1 MEKINLSPNHRR
13 SFTSSLMVVERNLIE
28 IENILKHPVNGL
40 LSEMTVDISKLRQE
54 ECLQNITD
62 ARRVIGQLFTKYG
75 LYKHT
80 TLISR
85 FIDSRKSGIWEI
97 LCDTSS
103 KRLKGY
109 GEFPPE
115 NITEFDEDIN
125 VLQKLIE
132 KI

>member
-1 MEKINLSPNHRR
+1 MEKIILSPNHRR

-28 IENILKHPVNGL
+28 IENILKHPSNAFL
-40 LSEMTVDISKLRQE
+40 MELTMDISRSRQE
-54 ECLQNITD
+54 ECLRNITE
-62 ARRVIGQLFTKYG
+62 ARQVIGQLFTKYG
-75 LYKHT
+75 LYTHT

-103 KRLKGY
+103 KKLKGY

-115 NITEFDEDIN
+115 NIKEFDDDIIE
-125 VLQKLIE
+125 LQRLIE
-132 KI
+132 NI